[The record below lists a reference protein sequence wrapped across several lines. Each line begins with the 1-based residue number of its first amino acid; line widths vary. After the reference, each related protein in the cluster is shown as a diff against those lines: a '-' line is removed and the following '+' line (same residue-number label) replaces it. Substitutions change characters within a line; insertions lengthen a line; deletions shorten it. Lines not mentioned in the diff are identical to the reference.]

1 MQDKSQLIE
10 LVYQQ
15 WEASFLD
22 REEREKLIS
31 LIKKNWKY
39 LLQYAQNAIFLED
52 SITQAFY

>member
-31 LIKKNWKY
+31 LIKKN
-39 LLQYAQNAIFLED
+39 
-52 SITQAFY
+52 